1 VTISVGS
8 ESVGVPALDDG
19 PAIQAMYARRVQN
32 FRNGPLAQGWIGR
45 RTQHARFGALV
56 AVASDLS
63 GASVLDIGCGLA
75 DLYAYLADGAA
86 SGPGDKA
93 SFCYTGVDFT
103 ASMLARA
110 RARFPDAHFLQADVT
125 DPDADLPTADYVL
138 ASGLF
143 SYMSEAR
150 MRAVIARMW
159 TLARRAVAFNA
170 LSIYAPESNTPAGAG
185 FFYADPAETF
195 RFCRTLTPWVT
206 LKHDYL
212 PNDFCVHL
220 RREPEP

>member
-1 VTISVGS
+1 VTSGGS
-8 ESVGVPALDDG
+8 GEGGIPALDDG
-19 PAIQAMYARRVQN
+19 PAIQAMYARRVQK

-45 RTQHARFGALV
+45 RTQHARFRALV
-56 AVASDLS
+56 SVAPDLL
-63 GASVLDIGCGLA
+63 GASVLDVGCGMA
-75 DLYAYLADGAA
+75 DLYAYLMDAGT
-86 SGPGDKA
+86 SC
-93 SFCYTGVDFT
+93 CYTGVDFT
-103 ASMLARA
+103 ASMLSKA
-110 RARFPDAHFLQADVT
+110 RARFPDAHLLQADVT
-125 DPDADLPTADYVL
+125 DPDADLPTVDYML

-143 SYMSEAR
+143 SYMSEER
-150 MRAVIARMW
+150 MRAVICRMW
-159 TLARRAVAFNA
+159 ALARRAVAFNA

>member
-1 VTISVGS
+1 MTSSGG
-8 ESVGVPALDDG
+8 EGGVPALDDG

-32 FRNGPLAQGWIGR
+32 FCNGPVAQGWIGR
-45 RTQHARFGALV
+45 RTQYARFRALASV
-56 AVASDLS
+56 APNLS
-63 GASVLDIGCGLA
+63 GASVLDVGCGLA
-75 DLYAYLADGAA
+75 DLYAFLMDEAGAGGQRSA
-86 SGPGDKA
+86 TSIR
-93 SFCYTGVDFT
+93 YMGVDFT
-103 ASMLARA
+103 PSMLAKA
-110 RARFPDAHFLQADVT
+110 RARFPKVPFVQADVT
-125 DPDADLPTADYVL
+125 DPNADLPPADYVL

-150 MRAVIARMW
+150 MCLVIRRMW

-170 LSIYAPESNTPAGAG
+170 LSAYAPENNTPSGQG

-195 RFCRTLTPWVT
+195 RFCRTLTPWIT